1 MRTNHPV
8 SGREVAVGETANIL
22 STTDLKGTIT
32 YANADFVAI
41 SGFSE
46 AELLGQPHNIVRH
59 PDMPEPAFADLWAT
73 LRSGKSWM
81 GIVKNRCK
89 NGDHYWVSA
98 FATPVSRNGQ
108 TIEYQSVRTRAQPE
122 QIRNAEALYAKLHG
136 GGLPAALRAR
146 RLGLRGRSA
155 LLAGGGAALGA
166 GVVLLLA
173 GAPALALAVGV
184 VLAGG
189 MAATLG
195 MVALR
200 PLAQLAERARAIG
213 HNPVS
218 QLIYTGRADEIGEIG
233 FAISMLEAEAGAVV
247 GRIAD
252 SSRQLS
258 RHSRELLSAVQS
270 SSQSAS
276 RQQSETD
283 QVATAINQMAAS
295 IQEVAANALRTAEA
309 ATHAHG
315 EAASGEQIVSL
326 TGSSILRLAEEIQR
340 AAEVIHQLE
349 THSQEISRVLEVI
362 HSIAEQT
369 NLLALNAAIEAAR
382 AGDQGRGFAV
392 VADEVR
398 SLALRTSSAT
408 AEIQRTIATLQD
420 GTRQAVQV
428 MQHSREEAQRS
439 VAHAGEAERSLNGIN
454 SRVNEISEMS
464 SQIAAAVDQQSA
476 VSEEINR
483 NIVSIRVGS
492 DDHVTS
498 GLQSQES
505 ASGVARLAEGM
516 QELVQQFWGRR
527 RG

>member
-98 FATPVSRNGQ
+98 FATPVSRNGE

-155 LLAGGGAALGA
+155 LLTGGGAALGA
-166 GVVLLLA
+166 GVGLLLA

-408 AEIQRTIATLQD
+408 A
-420 GTRQAVQV
+420 
-428 MQHSREEAQRS
+428 
-439 VAHAGEAERSLNGIN
+439 
-454 SRVNEISEMS
+454 
-464 SQIAAAVDQQSA
+464 
-476 VSEEINR
+476 
-483 NIVSIRVGS
+483 
-492 DDHVTS
+492 
-498 GLQSQES
+498 
-505 ASGVARLAEGM
+505 
-516 QELVQQFWGRR
+516 
-527 RG
+527 

>member
-1 MRTNHPV
+1 MRMNLPV
-8 SGREVAVGETANIL
+8 TGREVSYSDSANIL
-22 STTDLKGTIT
+22 STTDLNGDIT
-32 YANADFVAI
+32 YVNPDFIRI
-41 SGFSE
+41 SGFDE
-46 AELLGQPHNIVRH
+46 QELLGQHHNVVRH
-59 PDMPEPAFADLWAT
+59 PDMPPEAFADLWSCVRAG
-73 LRSGKSWM
+73 RSWM
-81 GIVKNRCK
+81 GMVKNRCK

-98 FATPVSRNGQ
+98 FVTPISRDGRVV
-108 TIEYQSVRTRAQPE
+108 EYQSVRTKPRPE
-122 QIRNAEALYAKLHG
+122 QVAAAEQLYARLRDKRP
-136 GGLPAALRAR
+136 PAALRRRPLSVRSRVAALAGVAAGACAGIGGAIAGVSPGAALLLAACAALASGGLAYAALAPLRQLAEQAR
-146 RLGLRGRSA
+146 RLGD
-155 LLAGGGAALGA
+155 
-166 GVVLLLA
+166 
-173 GAPALALAVGV
+173 
-184 VLAGG
+184 
-189 MAATLG
+189 
-195 MVALR
+195 
-200 PLAQLAERARAIG
+200 
-213 HNPVS
+213 NPVG
-218 QLIYTGRADEIGEIG
+218 QLVYTGRRDEFGEIG
-233 FAISMLEAEAGAVV
+233 FAMQMLETEAGAMV
-247 GRIAD
+247 GRIGDA
-252 SSRQLS
+252 SRQLN
-258 RHSRELLSAVQS
+258 RHAHELLAAMDS
-270 SSQSAS
+270 STRSAS

-295 IQEVAANALRTAEA
+295 IQDVAANALRTAEA

-464 SQIAAAVDQQSA
+464 SQIAAAVEQQSA